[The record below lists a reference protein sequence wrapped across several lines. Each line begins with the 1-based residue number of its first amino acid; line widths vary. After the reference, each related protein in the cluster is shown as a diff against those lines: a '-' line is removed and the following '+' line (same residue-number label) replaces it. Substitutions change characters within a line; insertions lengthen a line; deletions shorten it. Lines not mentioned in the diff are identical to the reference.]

1 LRISDLWQIEE
12 FGGLLS
18 KAKGSAIEKI
28 GAGLRAFFLTF
39 GEYSKLQKMDE
50 FRDLLV
56 REVRRRLVEESVPRI
71 KKCLAELT
79 TEEIWYRPNE
89 NSNSVGNLVL
99 HLCGN
104 VRQWLLGGLGG
115 YTDNR
120 NRQQEFDERGPFPT
134 SVLVRHLDE
143 LVEEVEK
150 VLHKLNVEK
159 ILQPVEIQG
168 FKENGVSVLVH
179 VVEHFSYHTG
189 QITYYVKWRKD
200 INTQYYGGMN
210 LNAVGRSRFD

>member
-1 LRISDLWQIEE
+1 
-12 FGGLLS
+12 
-18 KAKGSAIEKI
+18 
-28 GAGLRAFFLTF
+28 
-39 GEYSKLQKMDE
+39 MNE
-50 FRDLLV
+50 FRDLLIN
-56 REVRRRLVEESVPRI
+56 EVRRRLIVESIPRI
-71 KKCLAELT
+71 KQCLAELT

-104 VRQWLLGGLGG
+104 VRQWLLSGLGG

-120 NRQQEFDERGPFPT
+120 RRKAEFDERGPFPT
-134 SVLVRHLDE
+134 SALVRHLDE
-143 LVEEVEK
+143 LAEEVEK
-150 VLHKLNVEK
+150 VLAKLTAEQ
-159 ILQPVEIQG
+159 ILQSIEIQG

-200 INTQYYGGMN
+200 INTAYYAGIN
-210 LNAVGRSRFD
+210 LDAVGKSRFD